1 MGEGITMVEKPVV
14 TVCILA
20 VCLAT
25 VSCKKLEPTAPSPTG
40 PLTFEPSKFSD
51 AIPEDYGNLVG
62 ITQNPASPKW
72 IGLWFQK
79 PDHTITGVFVNLDE
93 GTLYG
98 KTLTIPRK

>member
-1 MGEGITMVEKPVV
+1 MVEKPVV

-25 VSCKKLEPTAPSPTG
+25 VSCKKLEPTAQSPTG

-51 AIPEDYGNLVG
+51 AIPDDYGNLVG
-62 ITQNPASPKW
+62 ITQNPAAPKW

-93 GTLYG
+93 GRLYG